1 MRLGTVRLKPPVVG
15 GFSAGMCVALPFISP
30 YSPQVSCQDCNI
42 LPISLE
48 MVTFNNVSGDF
59 AREGGNKGKQ
69 FPLQFG
75 AQK

>member
-15 GFSAGMCVALPFISP
+15 GLSAGMCVALPFSSL
-30 YSPQVSCQDCNI
+30 YSPQVSRQDCNI

-48 MVTFNNVSGDF
+48 IVTFNNVSGDF
-59 AREGGNKGKQ
+59 ARGGENEGKQ